1 MRQLPLIIA
10 MLLMATPPLNAA
22 EKAEK
27 EKKSKQTVTLI
38 GEVYDTFTKGKV
50 KAFVTLMNTDSTV
63 VDTVTCETKD
73 MRTWS
78 YFEFKV
84 PRVEK
89 KYIIKTTAEGYEDK
103 YTDYE
108 ITKLGRNHWLKIPKI
123 LMKRTQRDVYKDME
137 LDSVVVK
144 GTRIQVAYKGDT
156 IVYDA
161 SAFKLPEGSMLD
173 GLIRQL
179 PGAELKDN
187 GDIYINGKKIDF
199 LTLNGKE
206 FFKGDNKVM
215 LENLPHF
222 TVKDLKVFYRDTE
235 RNKMLG
241 KEVDEKDYVMDVTL
255 KRDYA
260 RGYLANAEAGAG
272 TEDRWMAKA
281 FGMFYD
287 DRTRV
292 SLYGN
297 ANNVNE
303 ERTPGSDG
311 NWDPKKVSNGVRK
324 TRQAGMNLTTEDKDR
339 NLEENLDVKLT
350 WSDTDNETVRF
361 SETFADNG
369 SIFCNSRSASIDKD
383 FRLTASNRLYI
394 KNKYIGMYTSL
405 YYSNNKVTGENNDS
419 TYTTALTN
427 RNENIAL
434 ARRKNL
440 NLFHN
445 MYKTWRLE
453 SGDLLMLDIDL
464 VYRSAKPSEV
474 FNNTRTY
481 YAATGETEV
490 RNRFSD
496 TRSMGYDYDAS
507 LSYMLQFPNDWTLRT
522 RYQYMQ
528 AYSSDHDDRFNLERL
543 PESDYNTPGWLPS
556 LQEDM
561 MKAYDTENSRSYE
574 ELKRSH
580 SPQVELQR
588 ATDKMLFSMAMSY
601 YFASERMNYH
611 GNMLDTIAHRS
622 WREFEP
628 RIYFRTRGK
637 TKRPIQFEYS
647 TRVIPTSFANL
658 MPLRDTS
665 NPLSVTISNPNLKNR
680 IDHTAKGRITFRNDS
695 LGSSVYVGFETHIE
709 QNAVGSRTTYDAST
723 GAYTRMTDN
732 VDGNWTA
739 FINSGWQRPL
749 DAKKRLRM
757 DIYGKAEYE
766 RSVDFATVTASS
778 GSGDDSSIMSSPLS
792 KVDNMNLIASAKF
805 TYKLGDFAAG
815 INGKITSRHTRGKL
829 DIVKDIDV
837 NDIQYGFNVTY
848 TIPTVKLT
856 FATDMT
862 MYSRRGYESSMMNTD
877 ELVWNAQL
885 SRSFLKGA
893 LTAKV
898 LAYDLLQNI
907 NSRRYNVNSQG
918 RTETWYNYIPRY
930 VMFSLAYK
938 FTKKPKRK

>member
-1 MRQLPLIIA
+1 MTVILTA
-10 MLLMATPPLNAA
+10 LLAATTLYAA
-22 EKAEK
+22 EKTEK
-27 EKKSKQTVTLI
+27 EKANKQTVTLI
-38 GEVYDTFTKGKV
+38 GEVYDSFTKGKV
-50 KAFVTLMNTDSTV
+50 KAFVTLMDTDSTV
-63 VDTVTCETKD
+63 VDTVTCETMD
-73 MRTWS
+73 TRTWS
-78 YFEFKV
+78 YFTIKV
-84 PRVEK
+84 PRVDK
-89 KYIIKTTAEGYEDK
+89 KYIIKTTAEGYEDA

-108 ITKLGRNHWLKIPKI
+108 VVKPGRNRWLEIPDI
-123 LMKRTQRDVYKDME
+123 LMKRTRNDVYKDVDLE
-137 LDSVVVK
+137 GVVVK
-144 GTRIQVAYKGDT
+144 GTRIQVAYRGDT

-215 LENLPHF
+215 LENLPYF

-241 KEVDEKDYVMDVTL
+241 KEVDEKEYVMDVTL
-255 KRDYA
+255 KREYA
-260 RGYLANAEAGAG
+260 RGYLVNAEAGVG
-272 TEDRWMAKA
+272 TENRWMAKA

-287 DRTRV
+287 DHTRV

-311 NWDPKKVSNGVRK
+311 NWDPKKVSDGVRK
-324 TRQAGMNLTTEDKDR
+324 TRQVGMNLTTEDKEKNID
-339 NLEENLDVKLT
+339 ENLNVKLS

-369 SIFCNSRSASIDKD
+369 SIFSDRWSANTNRD
-383 FRLTASNRLYI
+383 FRLLVTNNLYL
-394 KNKYIGMYTSL
+394 KKTYIGMYSSL
-405 YYSNNKVTGENNDS
+405 RYANNRFTGISNDS

-427 RNENIAL
+427 RNENISVAK
-434 ARRKNL
+434 RRSL
-440 NLFHN
+440 YLFHN
-445 MYKTWRLE
+445 MYKTWKLS
-453 SGDLLMLDIDL
+453 SGDLVMLDIDFT
-464 VYRSAKPSEV
+464 YNNSKPSES
-474 FNNTRTY
+474 FSNTRTY
-481 YAATGETEV
+481 YAATGTTEV
-490 RNRFSD
+490 RNRFGD

-507 LSYMLQFPNDWTLRT
+507 LQYMLYLPNDWSLST
-522 RYQYMQ
+522 RYQYWQ
-528 AYSSDHDDRFNLERL
+528 LYSSDQDERFNLERL
-543 PESDYNTPGWLPS
+543 PESDYNAPGWLPS

-561 MKAYDTENSRSYE
+561 MRAYDTENSRSYI

-580 SPQVELQR
+580 SPQINLQR
-588 ATDKMLFSMAMSY
+588 GTDKMLFIMRLRY
-601 YFASERMNYH
+601 YFSAERMNYH
-611 GNMLDTIAHRS
+611 GNVLDTVAHRS

-628 RIYFRTRGK
+628 NIIFRTRGK
-637 TKRPIQFEYS
+637 TTRPVQFEYN
-647 TRVIPTSFANL
+647 TNVIPTSFESL

-665 NPLSVTISNPNLKNR
+665 NPLSVTISNPDLKNR
-680 IDHTAKGRITFRNDS
+680 VVHTAKGRITFRNDS
-695 LGSSVYVGFETHIE
+695 LGSSVYVGFETKIE
-709 QNAVGSRTTYDAST
+709 QNAVGNRTTYDAST

-749 DAKKRLRM
+749 DARKRFRM
-757 DIYGKAEYE
+757 DLYGKAEYQ
-766 RSVDFATVTASS
+766 RSVDFATVTATS
-778 GSGDDSSIMSSPLS
+778 GTVGGSAIMESPLS
-792 KVDNMNLIASAKF
+792 KVDNVNLTASAKF
-805 TYKLGDFAAG
+805 SYKLGDFTAG
-815 INGKITSRHTRGKL
+815 INGKVTSRHTRGRL
-829 DIVKDIDV
+829 DIVKSIDA
-837 NDIQYGFNVTY
+837 NDIQYGFNATY
-848 TIPTVKLT
+848 TVPVLLLT
-856 FATDMT
+856 LATDMT
-862 MYSRRGYESSMMNTD
+862 MYSRRGYESGMMNTD

-898 LAYDLLQNI
+898 QAYDLLRNI
-907 NSRRYNVNSQG
+907 NSRRYNINAQG

-938 FTKKPKRK
+938 FTRKPRKG

>member
-1 MRQLPLIIA
+1 

-22 EKAEK
+22 EKIEK

-144 GTRIQVAYKGDT
+144 GTRIQEAYKGDT

-287 DRTRV
+287 DHTRV

-369 SIFCNSRSASIDKD
+369 SIFCNSRSASMDKD

-394 KNKYIGMYTSL
+394 KNK
-405 YYSNNKVTGENNDS
+405 
-419 TYTTALTN
+419 
-427 RNENIAL
+427 
-434 ARRKNL
+434 
-440 NLFHN
+440 
-445 MYKTWRLE
+445 
-453 SGDLLMLDIDL
+453 
-464 VYRSAKPSEV
+464 
-474 FNNTRTY
+474 
-481 YAATGETEV
+481 
-490 RNRFSD
+490 
-496 TRSMGYDYDAS
+496 
-507 LSYMLQFPNDWTLRT
+507 
-522 RYQYMQ
+522 
-528 AYSSDHDDRFNLERL
+528 
-543 PESDYNTPGWLPS
+543 
-556 LQEDM
+556 
-561 MKAYDTENSRSYE
+561 
-574 ELKRSH
+574 
-580 SPQVELQR
+580 
-588 ATDKMLFSMAMSY
+588 
-601 YFASERMNYH
+601 
-611 GNMLDTIAHRS
+611 
-622 WREFEP
+622 
-628 RIYFRTRGK
+628 
-637 TKRPIQFEYS
+637 
-647 TRVIPTSFANL
+647 
-658 MPLRDTS
+658 
-665 NPLSVTISNPNLKNR
+665 
-680 IDHTAKGRITFRNDS
+680 
-695 LGSSVYVGFETHIE
+695 
-709 QNAVGSRTTYDAST
+709 
-723 GAYTRMTDN
+723 
-732 VDGNWTA
+732 
-739 FINSGWQRPL
+739 
-749 DAKKRLRM
+749 
-757 DIYGKAEYE
+757 
-766 RSVDFATVTASS
+766 
-778 GSGDDSSIMSSPLS
+778 
-792 KVDNMNLIASAKF
+792 
-805 TYKLGDFAAG
+805 
-815 INGKITSRHTRGKL
+815 
-829 DIVKDIDV
+829 
-837 NDIQYGFNVTY
+837 
-848 TIPTVKLT
+848 
-856 FATDMT
+856 
-862 MYSRRGYESSMMNTD
+862 
-877 ELVWNAQL
+877 
-885 SRSFLKGA
+885 
-893 LTAKV
+893 
-898 LAYDLLQNI
+898 
-907 NSRRYNVNSQG
+907 
-918 RTETWYNYIPRY
+918 
-930 VMFSLAYK
+930 
-938 FTKKPKRK
+938 